1 MNPDQFQA
9 IIFKKETGDHSEWSV
24 SSQFQVIVL
33 HKRGDDHNMKLLTT
47 SKLKLLSVKLL
58 GLQLT
63 RQTEF

>member
-33 HKRGDDHNMKLLTT
+33 HKRGDDHNMKLITFDN
-47 SKLKLLSVKLL
+47 
-58 GLQLT
+58 Q
-63 RQTEF
+63 